1 MPKMKTHKGAHKRF
15 RITKKGKLKH
25 FNAGHS
31 HMQSGK
37 SPKRRRGLRKPSL
50 LAPEHAGKVGRL
62 LLVRMKPPAPT
73 PPQQPKPATEAKKPE
88 AAKK

>member
-1 MPKMKTHKGAHKRF
+1 MPKMKTHKGANKRF
-15 RITKKGKLKH
+15 KITKKGKLKH

-73 PPQQPKPATEAKKPE
+73 PPQQPKAETTEAKK
-88 AAKK
+88 